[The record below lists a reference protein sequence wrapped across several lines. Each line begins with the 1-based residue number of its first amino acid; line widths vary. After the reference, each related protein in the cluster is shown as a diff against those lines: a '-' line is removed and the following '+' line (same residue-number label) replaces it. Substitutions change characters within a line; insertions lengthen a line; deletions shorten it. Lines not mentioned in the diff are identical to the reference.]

1 MRLGALF
8 FRRVHKW
15 IGLILGLQ
23 FLLWAASGAMMAT
36 LDMKSVGGGED
47 ARAARPPA
55 LPAAGT
61 AWSEVQRALPTV
73 PIRGVSLQPLLG
85 RHVLNVDTAQGPRLF
100 DAATGA
106 PVRVDAELAGKVALA
121 AHPDRASI
129 KNIAPLKRV
138 TLAVREHAL
147 PIWRVDFADQ
157 ADSSYYVSGTT
168 GVLLERRNDS
178 WRMLDVFWMLHTM
191 DYANRASFN
200 HPLIVTVAI
209 GALWLALTGL
219 YLIFKTSWR
228 SEVRWLRRRRRTGLV
243 KIRPVTE
250 ANARQP

>member
-15 IGLILGLQ
+15 TGLILGLQ
-23 FLLWAASGAMMAT
+23 FLLWATSGAMMAT
-36 LDMKSVGGGED
+36 LDMKTVGGGED
-47 ARAARPPA
+47 ARWVRPPA
-55 LPAAGT
+55 LPNSGAT
-61 AWSEVQRALPTV
+61 WPEVQRALAKV
-73 PIRGVSLQPLLG
+73 PVRGVSLQALLG

-121 AHPDRASI
+121 AHPERAAI
-129 KNIAPLKRV
+129 KNIAPLHRV

-157 ADSSYYVSGTT
+157 ADSSFYVSGTT

-178 WRMLDVFWMLHTM
+178 WRVWDFFWMLHTM

-200 HPLIVTVAI
+200 HPLIVIVAI
-209 GALWLALTGL
+209 GTVWLALTGL
-219 YLIFKTSWR
+219 FLIFKTSWR
-228 SEVRWLRRRRRTGLV
+228 SEARWLRRRRQTAPASFRG
-243 KIRPVTE
+243 PV
-250 ANARQP
+250 